1 MMTDVFSRA
10 KRSWI
15 MSRVRGKDTLPEL
28 TVRSLAHSLGYRFRL
43 HRSDLPGK
51 PDLAFLSRRKVIFVH
66 GCFWHGHKCARGNR
80 LPKSNRSYWCDKIK
94 GNAER
99 DKKHRRSLKRMGW
112 SYLVI
117 WECQLKDPA
126 RLVSRLTD
134 FLESAY
140 HKSSR

>member
-1 MMTDVFSRA
+1 MTDVFSRA

-99 DKKHRRSLKRMGW
+99 DKKHRRSLRRMGW

-126 RLVSRLTD
+126 RLASRLTG
-134 FLESAY
+134 FLEDA
-140 HKSSR
+140 